1 MNNFSRKLARTVV
14 AGALAAVAVVVS
26 APAASAAARDGR
38 CDNNE
43 FCLYWGGGS
52 SVTSLSDFAAS
63 LGNYGET
70 QPTCYEFKTPGLPGY
85 GECIKNNAVKACNLR
100 SRAVRVYFNSYHQG
114 PYDTIPAESCHGLSI
129 TFLNNASHLF
139 L

>member
-14 AGALAAVAVVVS
+14 AGALAGVAVAVS

-43 FCLYWGGGS
+43 FCFYAANS
-52 SVTSLSDFAAS
+52 STVSLSDFTTS
-63 LGNYGET
+63 IDNYGET
-70 QPTCYEFKTPGLPGY
+70 QPTCYEFRTPGLFGY
-85 GECIKNNAVKACNLR
+85 GECIKNNAVRVCNLR
-100 SRAVRVYFNSYHQG
+100 SSPVRVFFNSYHKG
-114 PYDTIPAESCHGLSI
+114 TYDTIPAETCTLLYN
-129 TFLNNASHLF
+129 TLFENASHLF